1 MKDGLSWRRLVNLSV
16 EVEVEQA
23 EGRREKHTKLKNM
36 QTYRDLIV
44 WQKAM
49 NLVLK
54 LYTETKIWP
63 KEEVYGLTS
72 QIRRSAVSVPS
83 NIAEGYGRNSTG
95 DYSRF
100 LQIASGS
107 LYEFQTQLEISLQL
121 GYLKKE
127 KFEEINSLSIEIEKM
142 LSSLISKVKN
152 SQK

>member
-1 MKDGLSWRRLVNLSV
+1 MK
-16 EVEVEQA
+16 
-23 EGRREKHTKLKNM
+23 
-36 QTYRDLIV
+36 TYRELIV

-49 NLVLK
+49 SLVLK
-54 LYTETKIWP
+54 LYAETKFWP

-72 QIRRSAVSVPS
+72 QIRRCAVSVPS

-95 DYSRF
+95 DYIRF

-107 LYEFQTQLEISLQL
+107 LYEFQTQFEISFRLN
-121 GYLKKE
+121 YLSEE
-127 KFEEINSLSIEIEKM
+127 KYIEINSLSIIIEKM

>member
-1 MKDGLSWRRLVNLSV
+1 MSLV
-16 EVEVEQA
+16 
-23 EGRREKHTKLKNM
+23 M
-36 QTYRDLIV
+36 
-44 WQKAM
+44 M
-49 NLVLK
+49 
-54 LYTETKIWP
+54 LYAETKSFP
-63 KEEVYGLTS
+63 KEETFGLTS
-72 QIRRSAVSVPS
+72 QIQRSAVSIPS

-95 DYSRF
+95 DYARF